1 MNVFAPLPAVSG
13 AADAARISPPSP
25 SSSPSVLDDDS
36 PSFGQTLQD
45 ALGSVNDLQN
55 RAGGMARA
63 FAVGQ
68 TGDIH
73 SVMIASEEAT
83 VALQLTTQVRNK
95 VVEAYQDI
103 MRLSL

>member
-1 MNVFAPLPAVSG
+1 MNVFTPLPAASG
-13 AADAARISPPSP
+13 TAASARFPVSP
-25 SSSPSVLDDDS
+25 SSPSPAVRDDDS
-36 PSFGQTLQD
+36 PSFGQSLQD

-55 RAGGMARA
+55 RAGGLARS

-73 SVMIASEEAT
+73 SVMIASEQAT
-83 VALQLTTQVRNK
+83 IALQLTTQVRNK

>member
-1 MNVFAPLPAVSG
+1 MNVFTPLPAVSG
-13 AADAARISPPSP
+13 AADSARFPVSP
-25 SSSPSVLDDDS
+25 SSPSPSVLDDDS
-36 PSFGQTLQD
+36 PSFGQSLQD

-55 RAGGMARA
+55 RAGGLARS

-73 SVMIASEEAT
+73 SVMIAAEQAT